1 MNIVRNKLLQWTY
14 RNLSGSVLGIS
25 IHQVGL
31 YSRSRRSYIKLVRL
45 RRMREAYA
53 CKRNDDK
60 RNKDVEDEEKAPCEM
75 WLESVVR
82 KRVSSSEEA
91 RIDQSRPSD
100 RQPVVS
106 RASTWRQV
114 PRTLFSVTYMPW
126 RTTLSRWHSCNQ
138 NTEGKYYSLA
148 RR

>member
-60 RNKDVEDEEKAPCEM
+60 RNKDVEDEEKASM
-75 WLESVVR
+75 WDVAR
-82 KRVSSSEEA
+82 KCGTKEGEFEWRSENRSIEA
-91 RIDQSRPSD
+91 EWQATGGITGIDMTTS
-100 RQPVVS
+100 
-106 RASTWRQV
+106 ASYTVFSYLHALKDNFV
-114 PRTLFSVTYMPW
+114 PMT
-126 RTTLSRWHSCNQ
+126 
-138 NTEGKYYSLA
+138 
-148 RR
+148 